1 MRKLCRQWWPDPW
14 GIHFSMSLWERRKS
28 KASALQLKPMTSWL
42 RGVCLNKR
50 TIGYSAAVT
59 QKLDSPNLLI
69 AETLTCDLQVETS
82 LRCTHSK
89 LSFSFPIVR
98 SFSGMFRLDNLPI
111 KKFKRCP
118 SFFFRFKEGLQ
129 KLLTSKKKTSPFKIC
144 SFGKKL
150 LLWWWWS
157 GGWRSCLKREWS

>member
-1 MRKLCRQWWPDPW
+1 M
-14 GIHFSMSLWERRKS
+14 
-28 KASALQLKPMTSWL
+28 
-42 RGVCLNKR
+42 
-50 TIGYSAAVT
+50 T
-59 QKLDSPNLLI
+59 QKFDSPCLLI

-118 SFFFRFKEGLQ
+118 SFFFRLKKGLQ
-129 KLLTSKKKTSPFKIC
+129 KLLTSKKKTCPFKIC
-144 SFGKKL
+144 SFGKNFCCGDGGL
-150 LLWWWWS
+150 VVDAVAS
-157 GGWRSCLKREWS
+157 GESDPRFSSGYFQLFSAAVMICLT